1 MNRKPYL
8 DLLRILALFMVV
20 FNHAALISPVREYS
34 GHAMYWVILLADEC
48 CKMAVPLFFMV
59 SGALLLHRE
68 EPLSVLFRKR
78 VLRFAVLIILFVGG
92 QLFFASCI
100 SGMGWSWMRFLTSCF
115 TGNIYSYITA
125 AHAVWFLYGYLG
137 MLLLLP
143 ILRPMAQNMKNS
155 HFILLMAL
163 QLACLVILPAIS
175 ALVAGETDFFLNSFL
190 PFADGV
196 YPPFCW
202 THCIFY
208 ALLGYFLEHR
218 VQILPSN
225 RGLAALGAAS
235 VLSLL
240 IGCVTIHSTL
250 DGNIDL
256 NPFLKNFLMVPSCFL
271 FLSARRYCGGANL
284 STGVQRIVTTCA
296 GGVFAGI
303 MLENIIRLLLLP
315 HIYACTGHG
324 YAATCLAVLLV
335 ILVSLAF
342 GVGLKYIPGLG
353 KIL

>member
-20 FNHAALISPVREYS
+20 FNHTALISPAREYC
-34 GHAMYWVILLADEC
+34 GHAVYWIILLADEC

-68 EPLSVLFRKR
+68 EPLAMLFRKR
-78 VLRFAVLIILFVGG
+78 ILRFAVLIILFVGG

-100 SGMGWSWMRFLTSCF
+100 SGMGWSWMRFLTSCL
-115 TGNIYSYITA
+115 TGNIYSHITA
-125 AHAVWFLYGYLG
+125 AYAVWFLYGYLG

-143 ILRPMAQNMKNS
+143 LLRPMAQNMKNS

-175 ALVAGETDFFLNSFL
+175 ALVAGKTDFFLNSFL

-202 THCIFY
+202 THCTFY
-208 ALLGYFLEHR
+208 ALLGYFMEHR
-218 VQILPSN
+218 IRNNPSA
-225 RGLAALGAAS
+225 RQMVGLGAAS
-235 VLSLL
+235 ALL
-240 IGCVTIHSTL
+240 LFTGCVAIHLTQ
-250 DGNIDL
+250 GNNIDL
-256 NPFLKNFLMVPSCFL
+256 NPFLKSFLMVPCCFL
-271 FLSARRYCGGANL
+271 FLAARKYCGSAAL
-284 STGVQRIVTTCA
+284 PISVQRLVTYLA

-303 MLENIIRLLLLP
+303 MLENVLRHLLLP
-315 HIYACTGHG
+315 CIYAYIGHS
-324 YAATCLAVLLV
+324 YAAACMAAGAVGLAA
-335 ILVSLAF
+335 LAC
-342 GVGLKYIPGLG
+342 GVGLKLIPGLR
-353 KIL
+353 KII